1 MRGPRLSLTLLH
13 KERTV
18 HLKRFVLYP
27 KVENQKNPAE
37 LALRLIFYYNDLKL
51 MLLITHARLATLG
64 DNPQLI
70 EDGALLIVGDYI
82 ADLGPTAELSAR
94 HPEAERWDA
103 AGQLVLPASTCA
115 HTHFYGAFARGMAVP
130 GEAPSNFPQ
139 ILESLW
145 WRLDRALTLE
155 DVRYSALVCLVD
167 AVRHGTTTLIDH
179 HASPNAIEG
188 SLDTIAGAVWEAGL
202 RASLCYEVTDRD
214 GPQRARAGIAENVRF
229 ARGFARSF
237 AKSQASNHKSQIA
250 VSFGLHASL
259 TLSDETLADCVAAA
273 SESGLG
279 FHIHAAEDV
288 ADQEDSL
295 RKSGKRVIHRLHD
308 AGILGPRTITAHCV
322 HVDQG
327 EIEALAETGTWVTHQ
342 PRSNMN
348 NGVGVA
354 PVEAMLRAGVN
365 VGLGNDGFSNQMF
378 AEMKAAYLV
387 HKLAQRDPR
396 AMPGDVVMR
405 LAYANNA
412 RLARVFWPELAL
424 GELRKGA
431 AADLV
436 FLDYYPTTPLTAGN
450 LPWHLLFGFE
460 ASLITATVCAGRV
473 LMQDRTLLTLDEEAI
488 TARSRELAAQVWKRV
503 NG

>member
-1 MRGPRLSLTLLH
+1 M
-13 KERTV
+13 
-18 HLKRFVLYP
+18 
-27 KVENQKNPAE
+27 
-37 LALRLIFYYNDLKL
+37 
-51 MLLITHARLATLG
+51 LITHARLATLG
-64 DNPQLI
+64 DDPQLI
-70 EDGALLIVGDYI
+70 EDGALLVTGDSI
-82 ADLGPTAELSAR
+82 ADLGTAAELSAR
-94 HPEAERWDA
+94 YLEVERWDA
-103 AGQLVLPASTCA
+103 AGQLVLPASICA

-130 GEAPSNFPQ
+130 GEAPANFPQ

-145 WRLDRALTLE
+145 WRLDKALTLE

-167 AVRHGTTTLIDH
+167 AIRHGTTTLIDH
-179 HASPNAIEG
+179 HASPSAIEG
-188 SLDTIAGAVWEAGL
+188 SLDTIAEAVQEAGL

-214 GPQRARAGIAENVRF
+214 GPERAQAGVVENARF
-229 ARGFARSF
+229 ARRF
-237 AKSQASNHKSQIA
+237 AKSQISNLKSQIA
-250 VSFGLHASL
+250 ASFGLHASL
-259 TLSDETLADCVAAA
+259 TLSDETLADCAAAA
-273 SESGLG
+273 SELGLG
-279 FHIHAAEDV
+279 FHVHAAEDV

-308 AGILGPRTITAHCV
+308 AGILGPRTIAVHCV
-322 HVDQG
+322 HVDEE
-327 EIEALAETGTWVTHQ
+327 EIEVLAETGTWVTHQ

-412 RLARVFWPELAL
+412 RLACVFWPELVL
-424 GELRKGA
+424 GELCKDA

-436 FLDYYPTTPLTAGN
+436 FLDYHPTTPLTAGN
-450 LPWHLLFGFE
+450 LPWHLLFGIE
-460 ASLITATVCAGRV
+460 ASMITATVCAGRA
-473 LMQDRTLLTLDEEAI
+473 LMRDRALLTLDEEAI
-488 TARSRELAAQVWKRV
+488 TARSRELAARVWGRI
-503 NG
+503 NR